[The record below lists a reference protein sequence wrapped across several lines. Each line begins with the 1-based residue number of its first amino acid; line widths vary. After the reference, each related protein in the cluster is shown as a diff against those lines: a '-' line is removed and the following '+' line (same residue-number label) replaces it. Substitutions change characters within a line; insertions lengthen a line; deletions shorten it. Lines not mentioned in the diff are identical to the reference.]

1 MNGKI
6 TIKSLWYKC
15 DAVINIAIYVI
26 TLQYKILSFIFQKFT
41 KAVFFDIMKLWNF
54 LEREVRRNGFTR
66 NK

>member
-41 KAVFFDIMKLWNF
+41 KAIFFDIIKL
-54 LEREVRRNGFTR
+54 
-66 NK
+66 